1 MNSADIVFWCVYE
14 SVKWSCLGFNSGG
27 TNLLFFLVTAQKHD
41 ISVNVWLWDAQ
52 AVKAWDPNDG
62 DDLNVKPSEE
72 FALNFMDKCENE
84 SFSLDWSMRG
94 TWL

>member
-1 MNSADIVFWCVYE
+1 MRVWNEAVLVSILEAQIYF
-14 SVKWSCLGFNSGG
+14 
-27 TNLLFFLVTAQKHD
+27 FFLVTAQKHD
-41 ISVNVWLWDAQ
+41 SSVNVWLWDAQ

-72 FALNFMDKCENE
+72 FALNFTDKCENE